1 MKNIKLITILALSG
15 AVAFGAKTTT
25 HKAKVNFTK
34 AESVQT
40 ESVNTVMAELII
52 DSETDVK
59 GVQFDIQYNTSE
71 IKSITPQQI
80 DGFNV
85 QHSSLARK
93 ASTERDVMR
102 GLIFSLQGLILNEN
116 PKFAVEFA
124 ADFNGTSTIEFVD
137 IILADTEGN
146 SIAVDIQS
154 FDISNSSNLLPVKTE
169 LTDAYPNPFNP
180 SATIIYDLAIEGHV
194 EIMVYDATGRLVDE
208 LVNQH
213 QTAGYDYSVTWNASN
228 QASGMYFAKMFV
240 GDVVQTQK
248 LVLLK

>member
-34 AESVQT
+34 AELVQT

-116 PKFAVEFA
+116 PKFAVEFV
-124 ADFNGTSTIEFVD
+124 ADFHGISTIEFVD
-137 IILADTEGN
+137 IILADTDGN

-169 LTDAYPNPFNP
+169 LTDVYPNPFNP
-180 SATIIYDLAIEGHV
+180 SSTINYGLKNEGHV

-213 QTAGYDYSVTWNASN
+213 QTAGYHSITWNASN
-228 QASGMYFAKMFV
+228 QASGMYFAKMIA

>member
-25 HKAKVNFTK
+25 HKAKVNFAK

-124 ADFNGTSTIEFVD
+124 ADFHGTSTIEFVD
-137 IILADTEGN
+137 IILADTDGN

-180 SATIIYDLAIEGHV
+180 SATIKYDLANDGHV
-194 EIMVYDATGRLVDE
+194 EIMVYDATGRLVTE
-208 LVNQH
+208 LVNQI
-213 QTAGYDYSVTWNASN
+213 QAAQKGYQVTWNASN
-228 QASGMYFAKMFV
+228 QASGMYFAKMVV

>member
-34 AESVQT
+34 AELVQT

-71 IKSITPQQI
+71 IKSITPQNI

-116 PKFAVEFA
+116 PKFAVEFV
-124 ADFNGTSTIEFVD
+124 ADFHGISTIEFVD
-137 IILADTEGN
+137 IILADTDGN

-169 LTDAYPNPFNP
+169 LTDVYPNPFNP
-180 SATIIYDLAIEGHV
+180 SSTINYGLMNDGHI

-213 QTAGYDYSVTWNASN
+213 QTAGYHSITWNASS
-228 QASGMYFAKMFV
+228 QASGMYFAKMIA

>member
-25 HKAKVNFTK
+25 HKAKVNFAK

-52 DSETDVK
+52 DSETGVK

-124 ADFNGTSTIEFVD
+124 ADFQGTSTIEFVD
-137 IILADTEGN
+137 IILADTDGN

-180 SATIIYDLAIEGHV
+180 SSSINYGLANDGHV
-194 EIMVYDATGRLVDE
+194 EIMVYDATGRLVNE

-213 QTAGYDYSVTWNASN
+213 QTAGWNKSSTWNASN
-228 QASGMYFAKMFV
+228 QASGMYFAKMV
-240 GDVVQTQK
+240 AGDVVQTQK

>member
-15 AVAFGAKTTT
+15 AVAFGAKTTA
-25 HKAKVNFTK
+25 HKAKVNFAK

-124 ADFNGTSTIEFVD
+124 ADFHGTSTIEFVD
-137 IILADTEGN
+137 IILADTDGN

-180 SATIIYDLAIEGHV
+180 SATIKYDLATDSYV

-228 QASGMYFAKMFV
+228 QASGMYFAKMVV

>member
-1 MKNIKLITILALSG
+1 MKKIKLITILALSG

-34 AESVQT
+34 AELVQT

-116 PKFAVEFA
+116 PKFAVEFV
-124 ADFNGTSTIEFVD
+124 ADFHGISTIEFVD
-137 IILADTEGN
+137 IILADTDGN

-169 LTDAYPNPFNP
+169 LTDVYPNPFNP
-180 SATIIYDLAIEGHV
+180 SSTINYGLKNEGHV
-194 EIMVYDATGRLVDE
+194 EIMIYDATGRLVDE

-213 QTAGYDYSVTWNASN
+213 QTAGYHSITWNASN
-228 QASGMYFAKMFV
+228 QASGMYFAKMIA

>member
-1 MKNIKLITILALSG
+1 MKNIKLVTILALSG

-34 AESVQT
+34 AELVQT

-102 GLIFSLQGLILNEN
+102 GLIFSLQGLILIEN

-124 ADFNGTSTIEFVD
+124 ADFHGISTIEFVD
-137 IILADTEGN
+137 IILADTDGN

-169 LTDAYPNPFNP
+169 LTDVYPNPFNP
-180 SATIIYDLAIEGHV
+180 SSTINYGLKNEGHV

-213 QTAGYDYSVTWNASN
+213 QTAGYHSITWNASN
-228 QASGMYFAKMFV
+228 QASGMYFAKMIA